1 MIKNSYTVIGM
12 MSGTSLDGIDLCHVR
27 LDFENN
33 KWKPE
38 LLHCETVP
46 YSVVWEERLRKAV
59 FSTQQLVDELNV
71 EYTALLVAVFNDFMK
86 RNHIDEI
93 DAICSHGHTV
103 FHRPELGYTLQ
114 IGNLPQLAIGTQQ
127 RVVCNFRVQD
137 VALGGQ
143 GAPLVPLGDMLL
155 FSDYEACLNLGGFAN
170 MSYSDAKG
178 NRLAFDI
185 VAVNTVLNHYANTLG
200 MAFDDR
206 GVLARRGAV
215 NHDLLT
221 VLNQLD
227 FYGLPAPK
235 SLGIEMVNA
244 VILPLI
250 DKASLS
256 VEDVLNTFVEH
267 IAFQIAAAIPDSCKN
282 VLVTGGGA
290 YHDYLMER
298 LRFYR
303 ADLDI
308 VVPSAQQ
315 INYKEALVFA
325 LLGVLKLENQI
336 NVLASVTGA
345 SRNHSS
351 GYVFNP

>member
-27 LDFENN
+27 LDCEYN
-33 KWKPE
+33 KWKAE
-38 LLHCETVP
+38 LLHCETIP

-59 FSTQQLVDELNV
+59 FGSEQLVDELNL

-86 RNHIDEI
+86 RNHIGEI
-93 DAICSHGHTV
+93 DALCSHGHTV
-103 FHRPELGYTLQ
+103 FHRPDLGYTLQ

-127 RVVCNFRVQD
+127 RVVCDFRVQD

-143 GAPLVPLGDMLL
+143 GAPLVPIGDLLL

-170 MSYSDAKG
+170 MSYNGPDG
-178 NRLAFDI
+178 TRLAFDI

-200 MAFDDR
+200 IAFDDR
-206 GVLARRGAV
+206 GQLARRGV
-215 NHDLLT
+215 VDRNLLNE
-221 VLNQLD
+221 LNQLE
-227 FYGLPAPK
+227 FYGLSAPK

-250 DKASLS
+250 NKASLS
-256 VEDVLNTFVEH
+256 VEVVLNTFVEH
-267 IAFQIAAAIPDSCKN
+267 IAFQIAKAIPVVCAN
-282 VLVTGGGA
+282 LLVTGGGA

-303 ADLDI
+303 PDVDI

-351 GYVFNP
+351 GHVFNP

>member
-1 MIKNSYTVIGM
+1 MIKNTYTVIGM

-27 LDFENN
+27 LDFEHN

-59 FSTQQLVDELNV
+59 YSPKQLVDELNV
-71 EYTALLVAVFNDFMK
+71 EYTALLVTVFNDFMK
-86 RNHIDEI
+86 RNHLDKI

-114 IGNLPQLAIGTQQ
+114 IGNLPQLATGTKQ
-127 RVVCNFRVQD
+127 RVVCDFRVQD

-143 GAPLVPLGDMLL
+143 GAPLVPLGDLLL

-170 MSYSDAKG
+170 MSYSDAND

-200 MAFDDR
+200 MAYDDR
-206 GVLARRGAV
+206 GVLARRGVV
-215 NHDLLT
+215 NRDLLT

-244 VILPLI
+244 VILPI
-250 DKASLS
+250 IEKASLS

-267 IAFQIAAAIPDSCKN
+267 IAFQIAAAIPDACKN

-303 ADLDI
+303 PDLDI

-351 GYVFNP
+351 GNVFNP